1 MAERDVYS
9 YLTASRKTEPIID
22 HYRKQNVLVEVD
34 GNDTVENIFKN
45 RNQNNISI

>member
-1 MAERDVYS
+1 MYQE
-9 YLTASRKTEPIID
+9 KTEPIID

-45 RNQNNISI
+45 IDEIIKG